1 MKQLIVLVLLYIG
14 TLFPYEAVLYN
25 GTGKSRE
32 EKLIALT
39 VAGIVNRD
47 TARLY
52 LLNVFE
58 AWSYNQTDEAW
69 RDIYRTKGSVVF
81 DSTTSIAYVIEKFR
95 PYIKGAIEYNSS
107 ATYGN
112 FSGQSFLWQGEFA
125 TMLGGLTDRIPLT
138 ASLAQTL
145 GFSFQDSVLVIDN
158 YNNDLPVM
166 VPARLNN
173 PKHHWNAD
181 TLSTEQKYLALLNWG
196 VQVLL
201 PRSNPSC
208 FFLREIT
215 DFAVQRRMFHL
226 NLAGTEDL
234 NFNSLSSGKAEI
246 IEKTMD
252 YLHKQ
257 NPNTIYHIY
266 GWMRPEPLI
275 QWFAYFGASF
285 HESIQANFSWHSS
298 FPVEN
303 KPFKSLSTINP
314 DTVVVRDAHYM
325 LIIGTEGDA
334 SNWAVALQ
342 SGAWLSDKRGL
353 APIGWGWNYHLFEL
367 MPFIAHYIYD
377 TATPND
383 GFVAVTAPLGY
394 AYPDLWQTDVYNDAV
409 SQTTSMM
416 QKYGISTWYGYKHY
430 NGQGSSYYRGKL
442 INNSFIFSKY
452 GKFLADASVPL
463 SFVFDPLLTTQTAY
477 TNYGGLIYNHVN
489 DGTFYG
495 DISNLSVT
503 ANRILNYYSNKSM
516 PSFYLAGYQR
526 LRQESNFAGRTDP
539 GSSDI
544 TPGGVQNLITVMKAL
559 QPQVAKDII
568 PVTPEYFTALL
579 RKKMSLPNS
588 VESNKDVPHTVVL
601 EQNYPNPFNPTTRI
615 SFRISEQSDVSLRVY
630 SITGELVKQLHSG
643 TLQAGEYSID
653 YNAHQQVSGVYIVE
667 LNYISASESG
677 VFHKKMLLVK

>member
-1 MKQLIVLVLLYIG
+1 
-14 TLFPYEAVLYN
+14 
-25 GTGKSRE
+25 
-32 EKLIALT
+32 
-39 VAGIVNRD
+39 
-47 TARLY
+47 
-52 LLNVFE
+52 
-58 AWSYNQTDEAW
+58 
-69 RDIYRTKGSVVF
+69 
-81 DSTTSIAYVIEKFR
+81 
-95 PYIKGAIEYNSS
+95 
-107 ATYGN
+107 
-112 FSGQSFLWQGEFA
+112 
-125 TMLGGLTDRIPLT
+125 
-138 ASLAQTL
+138 
-145 GFSFQDSVLVIDN
+145 
-158 YNNDLPVM
+158 
-166 VPARLNN
+166 
-173 PKHHWNAD
+173 
-181 TLSTEQKYLALLNWG
+181 
-196 VQVLL
+196 
-201 PRSNPSC
+201 
-208 FFLREIT
+208 
-215 DFAVQRRMFHL
+215 
-226 NLAGTEDL
+226 
-234 NFNSLSSGKAEI
+234 
-246 IEKTMD
+246 
-252 YLHKQ
+252 
-257 NPNTIYHIY
+257 
-266 GWMRPEPLI
+266 
-275 QWFAYFGASF
+275 
-285 HESIQANFSWHSS
+285 
-298 FPVEN
+298 
-303 KPFKSLSTINP
+303 
-314 DTVVVRDAHYM
+314 
-325 LIIGTEGDA
+325 
-334 SNWAVALQ
+334 
-342 SGAWLSDKRGL
+342 
-353 APIGWGWNYHLFEL
+353 
-367 MPFIAHYIYD
+367 
-377 TATPND
+377 
-383 GFVAVTAPLGY
+383 
-394 AYPDLWQTDVYNDAV
+394 
-409 SQTTSMM
+409 
-416 QKYGISTWYGYKHY
+416 
-430 NGQGSSYYRGKL
+430 L

-588 VESNKDVPHTVVL
+588 VESNKVVPQTVVL